1 MQNLNEALERYRVVS
16 IFLILVVIFSTIFV
30 SICYAA
36 KGVLRQQANDPQVEV
51 TDQVANIIR
60 QGAPLD
66 VIISGAEQVDLSK
79 SGALFVMIYDKDKNL
94 VGSSAV
100 LNGQPLSLPVEAL
113 DKAKGFNDYRFDWE
127 VSEYV
132 KAAAVVKAVDEI
144 GYVVAAKS
152 LAEYENRANTLSQ
165 PLWIGWAV
173 SIILALV
180 LSSLLRPL
188 RPLAIIEETNVT
200 VVEDSNQS

>member
-1 MQNLNEALERYRVVS
+1 MQNLHDALERYRVIS
-16 IFLILVVIFSTIFV
+16 IFIILVIIFSTIFV

-36 KGVLRQQANDPQVEV
+36 RGVLRQQANDPQVEV

-66 VIISGAEQVDLSK
+66 VIVSGAEQVDLANS
-79 SGALFVMIYDKDKNL
+79 SALFVMIYDKDKNL

-100 LNGQPLSLPVEAL
+100 LDGQPLALPADAL
-113 DKAKGFNDYRFDWE
+113 DKAKNFNDYRFDWQ

-132 KAAAVVKAVDEI
+132 KVAAIVKAVDET

-152 LAEYENRANTLSQ
+152 LAEYDRRADDLSQ
-165 PLWIGWAV
+165 PLWIGWV
-173 SIILALV
+173 ISVLLALL

-188 RPLAIIEETNVT
+188 RTLAIIEETNVT
-200 VVEDSNQS
+200 VLEDTK